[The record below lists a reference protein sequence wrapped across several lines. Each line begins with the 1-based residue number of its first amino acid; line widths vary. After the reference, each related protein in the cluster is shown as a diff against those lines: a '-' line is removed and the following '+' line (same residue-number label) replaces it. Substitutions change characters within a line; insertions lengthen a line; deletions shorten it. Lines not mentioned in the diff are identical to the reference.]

1 MVDIKQNS
9 LSASGRS
16 VDKVV
21 NDEGRKLISFL

>member
-9 LSASGRS
+9 LSDSGRS

-21 NDEGRKLISFL
+21 YDEGGKLIYFL